1 MRLVSRLNKNAKIE
15 VTLAPIPDKP
25 FLTKEETAACLGI
38 TVSTLDDWVKGGV
51 IPKPRKWGHRPA
63 RGKIFRR
70 SYVDGLKD
78 CIIIRNSTTVYYT
91 LEEFG
96 KLAKKRLLGLR

>member
-15 VTLAPIPDKP
+15 TTFAPIPDKP
-25 FLTKEETAACLGI
+25 FLTKEEAAACLSM
-38 TVSTLDDWVKGGV
+38 TVSTLDDWVKNNV

-70 SYVDGLKD
+70 SYIEGLRD
-78 CIIIRNSTTVYYT
+78 CIIIRNSTTVYHT

-96 KLAKKRLLGLR
+96 KLAKKRLLGVR

>member
-1 MRLVSRLNKNAKIE
+1 MRLSSRLNKNAKIE
-15 VTLAPIPDKP
+15 KILAPIPDKP
-25 FLTKEETAACLGI
+25 FLTKEEAAACLGI
-38 TVSTLDDWVKGGV
+38 SVNTLHDWVVEKV

-70 SYVDGLKD
+70 SYIEGLKD
-78 CIIIRNSTTVYYT
+78 LIIIRNSTTVYYT

-96 KLAKKRLLGLR
+96 KLAKKRLLGIR